1 MSMSMTDYATRKH
14 GLPISKLGQV
24 SSLTGDELVVV
35 AVKEDSFWVN
45 KTVPISLIWELL
57 GDVTNISLYVE
68 SLNAYVAYETEGSL
82 KYRGFRNDE
91 QYSATID
98 ILEDNETFDSN
109 PCEILVC
116 GGTGDNADVKVVY
129 IKNEENVFATS
140 YSKLM
145 VANWA
150 GVNPP
155 ESFTLQ
161 TLITLEKEYG
171 GEVSP
176 QFLGSP
182 WVRCHNGLH
191 ILVVVSDAFELG
203 GAYFSQGV
211 NHIWDTG
218 SGFQIE
224 DVGPTW
230 AGGYE
235 TWAEGPCRG
244 GFTPG
249 DVLTTVFP
257 FGASYMY
264 AYKSGGTWHVEELR
278 DFLSPNGYEQNGFI
292 PGFSVD
298 ASGRIHAI
306 VNGEDATTGEWELMY
321 TRKESYDADW
331 NDPTP
336 FTATGNRD
344 VAEFKLLTSSLGNPI
359 VVESSREPS
368 DPGDPS
374 NPLRTYIHEM
384 VGGSAWTEEKITE
397 SDLYNYTVG
406 EDTDVGNFIDAQCVP
421 GLGSQVAIA
430 HTGGNRLRLFSNAS
444 SFAGN

>member
-1 MSMSMTDYATRKH
+1 MSMTDYATRKH

-57 GDVTNISLYVE
+57 GDVTHISLYVE
-68 SLNAYVAYETEGSL
+68 SLNAYVVYRTEGSL

-98 ILEDNETFDSN
+98 ILEDDESFDLNSD
-109 PCEILVC
+109 EILVC

-129 IKNEENVFATS
+129 IKNEGDNPFATS

-145 VANWA
+145 VANWT
-150 GVNPP
+150 GINPP

-161 TLITLEKEYG
+161 TLITLEDEFG

-176 QFLGSP
+176 EFSGRP
-182 WVRCHNGLH
+182 WARCHNGLLH
-191 ILVVVSDAFELG
+191 ILVVTTDAFELG
-203 GAYFSQGV
+203 GVYFSQGV

-224 DVGPTW
+224 DVAQTW
-230 AGGYE
+230 SG
-235 TWAEGPCRG
+235 GPCMG

-249 DVLTTVFP
+249 GVLTAVFP

-264 AYKSGGTWHVEELR
+264 GYKSGGTWHVEELR
-278 DFLSPNGYEQNGFI
+278 DFLLANGYEQNGFI
-292 PGFSVD
+292 QGFSVD
-298 ASGRIHAI
+298 ASGKIHAI
-306 VNGEDATTGEWELMY
+306 INGENSTTGEWETMY
-321 TRKESYDADW
+321 TRKESYDAEW
-331 NDPTP
+331 NTPTP
-336 FTATGNRD
+336 FTATGNRE
-344 VAEFKLLTSSLGNPI
+344 VNEFKLLTSSLGNPI

-384 VGGSAWTEEKITE
+384 TGGSAWTEEEITE

-406 EDTDVGNFIDAQCVP
+406 EDTDVGDWLDAQCVP
-421 GLGSQVAIA
+421 GHGSQVAIA